1 MVWYVII
8 IVVFF
13 GMLIIPLRSRWYMG
27 CGLGFLGAILAS
39 GAAFGAGWYYVTYC
53 FVKPRPRHDMDF
65 GGLET
70 PLICLVLIPAG
81 SVLLGFLLGIGCAYW
96 VAGSLPDKSSSKP
109 ESLEF

>member
-81 SVLLGFLLGIGCAYW
+81 SVLLRLPAWYW
-96 VAGSLPDKSSSKP
+96 MCRSGSRIASRQVFI
-109 ESLEF
+109 ETRIA